1 MNGANGS
8 KTFVDES
15 KSEIPVSAV
24 GAAALTNSDYRF
36 GPSCAT
42 FGPTSSGTT
51 NYLIVGQNNQVPE
64 EFELFGSES
73 WCIECWVK
81 DTRPLTSSL
90 NQSSI
95 ISMGI
100 QTGLNFTGWSFGY
113 IRFPDGALSPKF
125 WIGTTDFTPGQSVSN
140 SYNPYYDQWVHLAFT
155 WDKTDGKLRFFVNGY
170 STIRD
175 GALAYNYIYV
185 NSPTWKPTYGS
196 TLRIGYS
203 YLVASNPGLI
213 DDLRITQGSPR
224 YTKNF
229 TPSRFPAQKSWYN
242 YNTANVVSSL
252 VLNFQGANDS
262 STFVDT
268 SYMPKPVINF
278 GTPLIK
284 TQQYKFNNS
293 SGYFDGSSYISI
305 PGNPDF
311 EFGTGDYTVEG
322 WVYPIVSSGSQLTAP
337 IRLLRMN
344 MSTLADYKIDY
355 TFEITSLTTVR
366 FFGGSSGGT
375 TTEWFAN
382 INANSWTHI
391 AFTRQCG
398 VMKVFVNGVQCTV
411 KSGSANNATNITSV
425 SQLSLPASSNTS
437 GLMPSNPCYID
448 NLVVTKSVAKYTYN
462 FSVPA
467 VPSSFGPN
475 DVSSIFATLLNM
487 TDIATPSNTNV
498 SVTGWQVFNSEKQFI
513 HTITVTFSNAQAL
526 IDYFNAGGEIY
537 LYPAYMPPGVGFDQ
551 YLYLLF
557 DGFRKVTISGTNTSV
572 AFPGYTNYPPILNST
587 VGGKNIGTT
596 EVLLFRTNYARG
608 EGPGFGS
615 ITNSYSVYLKANAAL
630 GSATVLTIRTVLQI
644 PVGTFNTY
652 SNTYSSTVKYR
663 YSTLAPIPTFSGVL
677 TQTNQA
683 TIPSA
688 DFSSNVVSG
697 TNPLTVSFNDLST
710 NSPTSWLWD
719 FKNDGTATSTVRNPS
734 YTYTQPGNYTV
745 KLTATNSAGSNT
757 VTKTNYI
764 TVTEVAPIAAFNA
777 APTSG
782 INPLT
787 VSFTNSSLGNNL
799 TYLWDFKNDGTA
811 TSTQTNPTYTYTQ
824 NGNYTVKLTATN
836 SAGSNTVTRSNYI
849 TVSAVPIP
857 AANFTSNVVS
867 GTVPLTVN
875 FTDTSTNSPT
885 SWLWDFKNDGTAT
898 STVRNPSYTYT
909 QSGTYTVKLT
919 ATNQYG
925 SNTVVKTNYITV
937 NAVGPTA
944 AFTANVT
951 SGFAPLSVQFN
962 NSTTGT
968 SPTYLWDF
976 KDDGTA
982 TSTLENPS
990 YTYTQPGTYNVKL
1003 SATNS
1008 SGTNNLVRPAYI
1020 KVSTAGT
1027 LILTI
1032 DTSYIIAGTQDV
1044 VIYSTNLIGTVDWG
1058 DGTVEY
1064 YNNAVPRH
1072 TYNVGGVYTITF
1084 KGKLTKFSG
1093 LHTLKSIDY
1102 WDDNLEMT
1110 SFAVNRDHSV
1120 WSSSQLPGRNFG
1132 GTNLIQ
1138 QVPNYLPTTVTDLE
1152 GAFQGCMVFNDS
1164 NVISWDTSRV
1174 TNMSAIF
1181 KDAYAFNQPINNWN
1195 VSNVRFFS
1203 YAFDSESY
1211 FKPFGDLREYLT
1223 VFNQPLSLWNTS
1235 NATTMEAMF
1244 YNSRQ
1249 FNQNIGNWNV
1259 GNVVRMNNMFAMA
1272 ISFNQNLSSWCVSL
1286 IPQKP
1291 IGFDSGAGLWTL
1303 ARPILGTCP

>member
-1 MNGANGS
+1 
-8 KTFVDES
+8 
-15 KSEIPVSAV
+15 
-24 GAAALTNSDYRF
+24 
-36 GPSCAT
+36 
-42 FGPTSSGTT
+42 
-51 NYLIVGQNNQVPE
+51 
-64 EFELFGSES
+64 
-73 WCIECWVK
+73 
-81 DTRPLTSSL
+81 
-90 NQSSI
+90 
-95 ISMGI
+95 
-100 QTGLNFTGWSFGY
+100 
-113 IRFPDGALSPKF
+113 LSPKF
-125 WIGTTDFTPGQSVSN
+125 WSGTTDLTPGQSVSN

-170 STIRD
+170 NTIRD
-175 GALAYNYIYV
+175 GALAYNYIFV
-185 NSPTWKPTYGS
+185 SSPTWKPTYGS

-268 SYMPKPVINF
+268 SYMPKTVINF
-278 GTPLIK
+278 GSPLIK

-293 SGYFDGSSYISI
+293 SGYFNGSSYISI

-391 AFTRQCG
+391 AFTRHCG

-411 KSGSANNATNITSV
+411 KSGSANNATNITSF

-498 SVTGWQVFNSEKQFI
+498 SVTGWQVFSPEKQFI
-513 HTITVTFSNAQAL
+513 HTITVTFSNSQAL

-551 YLYLLF
+551 YLNALF

-615 ITNSYSVYLKANAAL
+615 ITNSYSVYLKANAAV

-644 PVGTFNTY
+644 PVGSFNTY
-652 SNTYSSTVKYR
+652 SNTYSSTIKYR

-777 APTSG
+777 VPTSG

-867 GTVPLTVN
+867 GASPLTVN
-875 FTDTSTNSPT
+875 FTDTTTNSPT

-951 SGFAPLSVQFN
+951 SGFAPFTVQFN
-962 NSTTGT
+962 NSSLGT

-976 KDDGTA
+976 KNDGTA
-982 TSTLENPS
+982 TSTATNPS
-990 YTYTQPGTYNVKL
+990 YTYSTPGTYSVKL
-1003 SATNS
+1003 TATNS
-1008 SGTNNLVRPAYI
+1008 AGSNTVIRSNYINSMTSGTLEMTV
-1020 KVSTAGT
+1020 
-1027 LILTI
+1027 
-1032 DTSYIIAGTQDV
+1032 DTSFSLSKRVNIKMFGDGQG
-1044 VIYSTNLIGTVDWG
+1044 VINWG
-1058 DGTVEY
+1058 DGSTT
-1064 YNNAVPRH
+1064 NFFQIGNGIRLPVPNEFGTLYTH
-1072 TYNVGGVYTITF
+1072 VYESSGIYKITIT
-1084 KGKLTKFSG
+1084 GKVTVLGGDLYWQDDNSC
-1093 LHTLKSIDY
+1093 LRSVDS
-1102 WDDNLEMT
+1102 WDDNLGLIGLVGAFT
-1110 SFAVNRDHSV
+1110 GAY
-1120 WSSSQLPGRNFG
+1120 
-1132 GTNLIQ
+1132 NLIS
-1138 QVPNYLPTTVTDLE
+1138 VPNYLPSTVKSLY
-1152 GAFQGCMVFNDS
+1152 GCFVDCRKFNSS
-1164 NVISWDTSRV
+1164 NV
-1174 TNMSAIF
+1174 
-1181 KDAYAFNQPINNWN
+1181 
-1195 VSNVRFFS
+1195 VS
-1203 YAFDSESY
+1203 
-1211 FKPFGDLREYLT
+1211 
-1223 VFNQPLSLWNTS
+1223 WNTS
-1235 NATTMEAMF
+1235 DVVDMSAMF
-1244 YNSRQ
+1244 LNAIKFDQPIGSWNTSKVANMGAMFCINSGSPGPMI
-1249 FNQNIGNWNV
+1249 FNQNIGNWDTSNV
-1259 GNVVRMNNMFAMA
+1259 INMEGMFNHAVLFNQNISGWNVSKVTNMNLMFNRAS
-1272 ISFNQNLSSWCVSL
+1272 SFNQNLSSWCVQNIYS
-1286 IPQKP
+1286 KP
-1291 IGFDSGAGLWTL
+1291 DSFDMMATNWTL
-1303 ARPILGTCP
+1303 ARPIWGTCP

>member
-1 MNGANGS
+1 MPANIKSKGVDLDNIFYPKQTSTLEYNTNIVDSTGADIRQRYMPMNDSLIVNPGSLVSSTNITTDTLPFPTDNEYGLVSLLLRMNGANGS

-42 FGPTSSGTT
+42 FGPTSSGTA

-81 DTRPLTSSL
+81 DTRLLTSSL
-90 NQSSI
+90 SRSSI

-113 IRFPDGALSPKF
+113 VRFPDGALSPKF

-175 GALAYNYIYV
+175 GPLFYNYMYV
-185 NSPTWKPTYGS
+185 NSPTWKPTYDS

-203 YLVASNPGLI
+203 YLVAGNPGLI

-262 STFVDT
+262 STFVDS
-268 SYMPKPVINF
+268 SYTPKTVINF

-305 PGNPDF
+305 SGNPDF

-462 FSVPA
+462 FSVPT

-551 YLYLLF
+551 YLYILF

-572 AFPGYTNYPPILNST
+572 TFPGYSNYTPILNST

-596 EVLLFRTNYARG
+596 EVLLFRTNYPRG
-608 EGPGFGS
+608 EGPGLEA
-615 ITNSYSVYLKANAAL
+615 ITNSYSVYLKANAAV

-644 PVGTFNTY
+644 PAGSFNTY
-652 SNTYSSTVKYR
+652 SNTYSSTIKYR

-697 TNPLTVSFNDLST
+697 TSPLTVSFNDLSI

-734 YTYTQPGNYTV
+734 YTYTQPGTYTV
-745 KLTATNSAGSNT
+745 KLIVTNSAGSNT
-757 VTKTNYI
+757 VIKTNYI
-764 TVTEVAPIAAFNA
+764 TVTSITPVAAFSAVPIA
-777 APTSG
+777 G
-782 INPLT
+782 ITPLT
-787 VSFTNSSLGNNL
+787 VSFTNSSVGDNL

-811 TSTQTNPTYTYTQ
+811 TSTQINPTYTYTQ

-836 SAGSNTVTRSNYI
+836 GAGSNTVIRSNYI
-849 TVSAVPIP
+849 SSGPGGTLQMTVDTGFAGIFGRLVQIKMFGFCQGTINWGDGSTT
-857 AANFTSNVVS
+857 NFSQL
-867 GTVPLTVN
+867 G
-875 FTDTSTNSPT
+875 TSTNLPGPFDRGIFYSHT
-885 SWLWDFKNDGTAT
+885 YASDGIYQITITGKVTCLGGDLYGFYNNCLRSIDAWD
-898 STVRNPSYTYT
+898 
-909 QSGTYTVKLT
+909 
-919 ATNQYG
+919 
-925 SNTVVKTNYITV
+925 
-937 NAVGPTA
+937 
-944 AFTANVT
+944 
-951 SGFAPLSVQFN
+951 
-962 NSTTGT
+962 
-968 SPTYLWDF
+968 
-976 KDDGTA
+976 
-982 TSTLENPS
+982 
-990 YTYTQPGTYNVKL
+990 
-1003 SATNS
+1003 
-1008 SGTNNLVRPAYI
+1008 NNL
-1020 KVSTAGT
+1020 G
-1027 LILTI
+1027 LIGLI
-1032 DTSYIIAGTQDV
+1032 GPFGDAP
-1044 VIYSTNLIGTVDWG
+1044 NLI
-1058 DGTVEY
+1058 
-1064 YNNAVPRH
+1064 
-1072 TYNVGGVYTITF
+1072 
-1084 KGKLTKFSG
+1084 S
-1093 LHTLKSIDY
+1093 
-1102 WDDNLEMT
+1102 
-1110 SFAVNRDHSV
+1110 
-1120 WSSSQLPGRNFG
+1120 
-1132 GTNLIQ
+1132 
-1138 QVPNYLPTTVTDLE
+1138 VPNYLPNTVKSLN
-1152 GAFQGCMVFNDS
+1152 GCFILCSNFNSS
-1164 NVISWDTSRV
+1164 NVVSWDTTNIIDMSLMFLNAIKFDQPIGSWNTSNVTSMYNMFCINSDSSGPMIFNQPISNWNTSNV
-1174 TNMSAIF
+1174 TNMSGM
-1181 KDAYAFNQPINNWN
+1181 FNH
-1195 VSNVRFFS
+1195 
-1203 YAFDSESY
+1203 A
-1211 FKPFGDLREYLT
+1211 
-1223 VFNQPLSLWNTS
+1223 VF
-1235 NATTMEAMF
+1235 
-1244 YNSRQ
+1244 
-1249 FNQNIGNWNV
+1249 FNQNISAWNV
-1259 GNVVRMNNMFAMA
+1259 SKVTNMDYMFNYAA
-1272 ISFNQNLSSWCVSL
+1272 SFNQNLSSWCVQNILSN
-1286 IPQKP
+1286 P
-1291 IGFDSGAGLWTL
+1291 ISFDNQALSWTL
-1303 ARPILGTCP
+1303 PRPIWGTCP